1 MDEKACNNLE
11 MKQSKLEDAISK
23 LTEISADLN
32 KMIAVHELRL
42 SHQEKITD
50 SLEIILEKRRDEF
63 DVREEKIYETIEKED
78 RKIVEK
84 IDGSFEKLSKKI
96 TDLEKMMWVYGGGF
110 ALAAF
115 IIANWGDVAKL
126 LLKN

>member
-1 MDEKACNNLE
+1 MDEKNLNILE
-11 MKQSKLEDAISK
+11 NKQSKLEDAITK
-23 LTEISADLN
+23 LTEISSDLN
-32 KMIAVHELRL
+32 RMIAVHELRL
-42 SHQEKITD
+42 THQEKITD

-63 DVREEKIYETIEKED
+63 DSREEKIYEVIEKED
-78 RKIVEK
+78 KKIVEK

-96 TDLEKMMWVYGGGF
+96 SDLEKMMWVYGGGF

-126 LLKN
+126 LAK